1 MLYDIV
7 CTFIYCIG
15 LIQVFD
21 GCLNH
26 KIASLSIQS
35 EGGGILTSHF
45 EYMIRAILFLHNIH
59 VNLPFLEMAFR

>member
-1 MLYDIV
+1 VKIILQCDIV
-7 CTFIYCIG
+7 CAVFG

-21 GCLNH
+21 RRLNH

-45 EYMIRAILFLHNIH
+45 EYMIRVIIFCTTST
-59 VNLPFLEMAFR
+59 